1 MDRGGHRG
9 ILGEGRSQD
18 RPERM
23 SPPFAEHE
31 KGGGLVEVRIGIQN
45 SGREL
50 TFESAESP
58 AAVQKTIGDAIE
70 KQATHFTLTDE
81 NGRLYLVPTA
91 TLAYVEV
98 GSERTRRVGFVA

>member
-1 MDRGGHRG
+1 M
-9 ILGEGRSQD
+9 
-18 RPERM
+18 
-23 SPPFAEHE
+23 
-31 KGGGLVEVRIGIQN
+31 EVRIGIQN

-50 TFESAESP
+50 AFESAESP

-70 KQATHFTLTDE
+70 KKATHFTLSDE

>member
-1 MDRGGHRG
+1 M
-9 ILGEGRSQD
+9 
-18 RPERM
+18 
-23 SPPFAEHE
+23 
-31 KGGGLVEVRIGIQN
+31 EVRIGIQN

-50 TFESAESP
+50 AFESADAP
-58 AAVQKTIGDAIE
+58 AAVQKTVVDAVE
-70 KQATHFTLTDE
+70 KGASHFSLTDE